1 VNDKIEPSISI
12 MHRRVQESVR
22 DLKSY
27 RSKTRESPSGFIH
40 AMKNSAMISM
50 LSIRSGLCMIA
61 WLGWWATVL
70 FMSIWCSGNSA
81 AALELII
88 YSVIA
93 GFLSWWIV
101 FLKVTNVPLM
111 DRPENVWTFG
121 ASLIVFLFLLLLFH
135 TLDVWAGVKRD
146 AHLMRRKKQD
156 EEAQQAVQPSDYS
169 ANNDFASGVK
179 EITDQPMVSQASGDN
194 QPGAPVMNKDDWT
207 SKEKT

>member
-1 VNDKIEPSISI
+1 
-12 MHRRVQESVR
+12 
-22 DLKSY
+22 
-27 RSKTRESPSGFIH
+27 
-40 AMKNSAMISM
+40 M
-50 LSIRSGLCMIA
+50 LA

-93 GFLSWWIV
+93 GFLSWWII

-111 DRPENVWTFG
+111 DGQENVWTFG
-121 ASLIVFLFLLLLFH
+121 ASLIMFLFLLLLFH

-156 EEAQQAVQPSDYS
+156 EEAQKAVQPSDYS

-179 EITDQPMVSQASGDN
+179 EMTDQPVVPQASPDN
-194 QPGAPVMNKDDWT
+194 QPGAVVMNEDDWT
-207 SKEKT
+207 SNGKQ